1 MTPSMYM
8 LDYSLRADPNRRDEF
23 IANVRAGGGDC
34 SVHYV
39 PRDTPWPWWNVVW
52 SGDEIYD
59 WMFSKTAPAEVR

>member
-1 MTPSMYM
+1 MK
-8 LDYSLRADPNRRDEF
+8 RFARRRDEF